1 MAEWFLQIKWLHI
14 ACVVAS
20 GTLFFLRGCLMLAGS
35 RLASHPAI
43 KRLSYLIDTT
53 LLVAA
58 LLLVWIL
65 FRFRYLPAWLGVKIV
80 LLFVYI
86 GLGVFALRLGRTR
99 VRRGAFFIA
108 ALAVFG
114 FIISVAITHHP
125 AGVFAM
131 HWQ

>member
-1 MAEWFLQIKWLHI
+1 MAGWFLQIKWLHV

-20 GTLFFLRGCLMLAGS
+20 GCLFFLRGCLMLAGS
-35 RLASHPAI
+35 RLANHPAV

-65 FRFRYLPAWLGVKIV
+65 FRFRYVPAWLGVKVV

-99 VRRGAFFIA
+99 ARRGAYFVA